1 MAGVAMLA
9 PGAWT
14 IRKLRAERVA
24 GVPGEATLVKLTY
37 RPVIRWAA
45 KQAILGRCLDRT
57 APGKGRFTRAQVARV
72 LQKTWQGYGALAPG
86 AHLERLETLGS
97 RHNVLLGVLTLAAY
111 RALLAEG
118 IEERYATELLTDLV
132 WKVYAKWVVPLRL
145 VARRVTDDPQQ
156 QMNLMLRMLLRYP
169 FSRPGYDW
177 QARLE
182 PGAFA
187 LDIYRCPVYDYL
199 KSQGADQFMLRS
211 WCTLDFALAQVM
223 TTGGHYQ
230 RPHTLAA
237 GDKLCDMK
245 WFATPKP
252 ERANG
257 QSGGTE
263 SPGAS
268 DHPVRRSPERGSRS
282 ASPDGPELG

>member
-1 MAGVAMLA
+1 MTGAAALA
-9 PGAWT
+9 PAAWT

-24 GVPGEATLVKLTY
+24 GAPVEATLVKLTY
-37 RPVIRWAA
+37 GPVIKWAA
-45 KQAILGRCLDRT
+45 ERALVGRLVDRD
-57 APGKGRFTRAQVARV
+57 APSNGRFTPDQVARI
-72 LQKTWQGYGALAPG
+72 LRKTWQGYGALAPG
-86 AHLERLETLGS
+86 AHVERLKTLGN
-97 RHNVLLGVLTLAAY
+97 RQNVLLGVLTLAAY

-118 IEERYATELLTDLV
+118 VQERYATELLTDLV
-132 WKVYAKWVVPLRL
+132 WKVYERWVAPLRM

-156 QMNLMLRMLLRYP
+156 QMNLMLRMFLRYP

-177 QARLE
+177 QARPE
-182 PGAFA
+182 PDAFA

-230 RPHTLAA
+230 RLHTLAA

-245 WFATPKP
+245 WFATRKP
-252 ERANG
+252 EAAND
-257 QSGGTE
+257 QSGAT
-263 SPGAS
+263 A
-268 DHPVRRSPERGSRS
+268 S
-282 ASPDGPELG
+282 ASEHPPRRPPELAARA

>member
-1 MAGVAMLA
+1 MIGVRPASVMAGAAALA
-9 PGAWT
+9 PAAWT
-14 IRKLRAERVA
+14 VQKFRSERVA
-24 GVPGEATLVKLTY
+24 GAPGEATLVKLTY

-45 KQAILGRCLDRT
+45 KQALLGRCLDRT
-57 APGKGRFTRAQVARV
+57 APSNGRFTREQVERI
-72 LQKTWQGYGALAPG
+72 LHKTWQGYGALAPG
-86 AHLERLETLGS
+86 AHVERLKTLGN
-97 RHNVLLGVLTLAAY
+97 RQNVLLGVLTLALY

-118 IEERYATELLTDLV
+118 IQERYATELLTDLV
-132 WKVYAKWVVPLRL
+132 WKVYAKWVAPLRL

-252 ERANG
+252 EAGGPDSVPAATTRAE
-257 QSGGTE
+257 QRTK
-263 SPGAS
+263 
-268 DHPVRRSPERGSRS
+268 RR
-282 ASPDGPELG
+282 